1 MTFSKVALDQLACKS
16 VINQLK
22 KTFPAKIYKIEFTD
36 NTNPVEAVE
45 VDDILYLPS
54 LHLQVWQNHIVPYE
68 ANADEDAFST
78 IIISIKE
85 NYFSSRHYVRSE
97 NTVTI
102 NDSVCIISNIFAH
115 NFFHFIEELYKVIIL
130 ERLGFDG
137 KYVLST
143 MPSRLAEC
151 LPNFTLEFLTMLGV
165 KSERILYCNQPTIFR
180 KAWFTTHICH
190 AEILLYRAVFFE
202 LREILI
208 NHKSTDYDGRGARIW
223 VERKK
228 SRRLINSD
236 VIHECL
242 RNHGFTIVDMAGL
255 TVPEQIS
262 IIKQSEVL
270 GGVHGAALIHSMF
283 LKERSTVIECFS
295 PDYVNPC
302 ILEVCQI
309 LRHKYLQVVPTN
321 TSLRPYRDALD
332 LNLDQ
337 NLLETILQGI

>member
-1 MTFSKVALDQLACKS
+1 MTFSKVELDQLTCIS
-16 VINQLK
+16 VINQLRD
-22 KTFPAKIYKIEFTD
+22 TFPEKIYTIEFPNNIT
-36 NTNPVEAVE
+36 PVEAIE
-45 VDDILYLPS
+45 VDDILYLPA

-68 ANADEDAFST
+68 ANADEDAFPT
-78 IIISIKE
+78 IKIAIKE
-85 NYFSSRHYVRSE
+85 NYFSSRHYVRPE
-97 NTVTI
+97 NTKTI
-102 NDSVCIISNIFAH
+102 DDSVCIISNIFAH

-143 MPSRLAEC
+143 MPSRLADG

-190 AEILLYRAVFFE
+190 AETLMYRDVFFE

-208 NHKSTDYDGRGARIW
+208 NHKSTDCDGRGDRIW

-228 SRRLINSD
+228 SRQLLNAD
-236 VIHECL
+236 VIHTCL
-242 RNHGFTIVDMAGL
+242 QNHGFTIVDMADL
-255 TVPEQIS
+255 TVSEQIS
-262 IIKQSEVL
+262 IVKQSEVL

-295 PDYVNPC
+295 PDYINPC

-321 TSLRPYRDALD
+321 TSLRPYKNALD
-332 LNLDQ
+332 LNLDKT
-337 NLLETILQGI
+337 LLETILQGI